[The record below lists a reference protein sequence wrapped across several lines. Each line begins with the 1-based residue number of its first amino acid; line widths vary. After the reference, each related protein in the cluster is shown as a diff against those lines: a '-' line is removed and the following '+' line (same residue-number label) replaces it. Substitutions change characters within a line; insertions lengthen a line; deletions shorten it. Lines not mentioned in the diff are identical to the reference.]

1 MVIMLS
7 SELPLTTFMAAVVHQ
22 LLCAHNI
29 CLFCF
34 FLFFMIFIFFFI
46 FYFFLFDSNISHR
59 LFVNCPGQRCHH
71 CSPQHT
77 GNPSNK
83 ESSDPVLNSNFLHD
97 NKNGGSCFQLESSF
111 YNISWLGDSGCQY
124 PCANAATK
132 FFQFCMAIGVCSGN
146 SLKDL
151 QNKLSKNISR

>member
-1 MVIMLS
+1 MVKILS
-7 SELPLTTFMAAVVHQ
+7 SELPLTTFMAAVVYQ

-29 CLFCF
+29 CLFQ
-34 FLFFMIFIFFFI
+34 FLFFMIFIFFCI
-46 FYFFLFDSNISHR
+46 FSFFLFDSNISHR

-111 YNISWLGDSGCQY
+111 YNISWLGDSWCQY

-132 FFQFCMAIGVCSGN
+132 FFQLCVAIGVCSGN
-146 SLKDL
+146 SLKVL